1 MLLLVILLLGT
12 TPTYNVEVQRSLN
25 VPNEENMGVTE
36 TLLCLAGV
44 NAMNRVLVNQSVT

>member
-1 MLLLVILLLGT
+1 MVYWKPLVLLLVILLLGT
-12 TPTYNVEVQRSLN
+12 TPMCSVEVQRSLN

-44 NAMNRVLVNQSVT
+44 NAIV